1 MHCTGASG
9 NVPLFQ
15 DGGHKASL
23 LQLAAAADWAS
34 RDVYAHK
41 SLNKLHCN
49 GDVPEVN

>member
-1 MHCTGASG
+1 MHSTGASG

-23 LQLAAAADWAS
+23 LQLAAADWAS
-34 RDVYAHK
+34 LDVYAYK